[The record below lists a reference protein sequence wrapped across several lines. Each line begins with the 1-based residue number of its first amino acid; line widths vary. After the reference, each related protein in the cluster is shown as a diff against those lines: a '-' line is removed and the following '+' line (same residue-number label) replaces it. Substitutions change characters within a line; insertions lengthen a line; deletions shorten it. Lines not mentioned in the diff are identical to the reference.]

1 MEDISYFVSSEC
13 WSMEVLLV
21 GVRLPKGDLHL
32 GDGIRGVA
40 DYPAEIR
47 VKDLKLVNTL
57 KGTSPQLLNFL
68 CHQVMGHQQHTLYLN
83 LKTT

>member
-1 MEDISYFVSSEC
+1 M
-13 WSMEVLLV
+13 

-47 VKDLKLVNTL
+47 VKALKLVNTL
-57 KGTSPQLLNFL
+57 RGTSPQLLNYL

-83 LKTT
+83 LKTTEKIIASQADTIVLLFFS

>member
-1 MEDISYFVSSEC
+1 M
-13 WSMEVLLV
+13 
-21 GVRLPKGDLHL
+21 GVRLPKGNLHL

-47 VKDLKLVNTL
+47 VKALKLVNTL
-57 KGTSPQLLNFL
+57 KGTSPQLLNLL

-83 LKTT
+83 LKTTLQIIACQADTIVLLFFS